1 MPQTVDWYQSVA
13 QAKAQFTMWAL
24 MSAPLL
30 IAADP
35 GQVEPEL
42 LSYWGNEEILEVSQT
57 FREGGPY
64 YGSRAATFRS
74 ASRHRTASP
83 STTAA
88 APTSGARCSRTAALP
103 SGLCRTRRCRPT

>member
-1 MPQTVDWYQSVA
+1 MPQTADWYQSVA

-57 FREGGPY
+57 FREGGQNHQRRT
-64 YGSRAATFRS
+64 GATVTRS
-74 ASRHRTASP
+74 IGQQVGRHDQAS
-83 STTAA
+83 
-88 APTSGARCSRTAALP
+88 SG
-103 SGLCRTRRCRPT
+103 